1 MTFAL
6 ILTALTSLAIASYP
20 PFLEALVSNRLGI
33 WIILILEL
41 ILVAYLS
48 RRIMVMS
55 TAAAYLGFIVYSVVN
70 GVTLSLIF
78 LAYEIA
84 SIYQVFFV
92 SAGLFLLTSV
102 VGYFIKADLSG
113 VGRFLMMCLFG
124 MILVFLVNIFLSSS
138 TLDYL
143 ISAAGV
149 LIFSGLTAYDV
160 QTLKKMY
167 QSFPMSEEDSRRIAI
182 LGALR
187 LYLDFINLFL
197 WLLRLVGKRR

>member
-1 MTFAL
+1 M
-6 ILTALTSLAIASYP
+6 
-20 PFLEALVSNRLGI
+20 
-33 WIILILEL
+33 
-41 ILVAYLS
+41 
-48 RRIMVMS
+48 
-55 TAAAYLGFIVYSVVN
+55 
-70 GVTLSLIF
+70 
-78 LAYEIA
+78 
-84 SIYQVFFV
+84 FFV